1 MAQTINLD
9 TSQRVDITCRKGDT
23 FELSLTLKD
32 NASTPASVVNEN
44 DSFKMEVRASDDS
57 NTAYGTTAGDTND
70 NIILSTL
77 DPKTDGGDLTA
88 GTKEITVKD
97 SSGVDLPHA
106 DGGSAIVTDGIVKF
120 AVTSAIMATRPA
132 GLYVYDIEMTDASA
146 SNKVTTLIYGTFK
159 INEDVSV

>member
-1 MAQTINLD
+1 MAKVNLD

-32 NASTPASVVNEN
+32 DRDTSIFFQN

-57 NTAYGTTAGDTND
+57 NTAYGTTAGDSND

-97 SSGVDLPHA
+97 STNVDLPHA
-106 DGGSAIVTDGIVKF
+106 DGGSSVVTDGIVKF
-120 AVTSAIMATRPA
+120 GVNSAIMATRPA
-132 GLYVYDIEMTDASA
+132 GLYVYDIEITDVSE

>member
-32 NASTPASVVNEN
+32 DASTPVSIVNEN

-57 NTAYGTTAGDTND
+57 NIAYGTTAGDTND

-77 DPKTDGGDLTA
+77 DATSGA
-88 GTKEITVKD
+88 TKKITVKD

>member
-32 NASTPASVVNEN
+32 DASTPVSIVNEN

-57 NTAYGTTAGDTND
+57 NAAYETTAGDTND

-77 DPKTDGGDLTA
+77 DATSGA
-88 GTKEITVKD
+88 TKKITVKD

-120 AVTSAIMATRPA
+120 AVTSSIMATRPA